1 MGFAERLGTRG
12 GERAGRS
19 RGEPEGRDAGAD
31 WEAPA
36 GAPPLRS
43 AHTRKQRESFGT
55 RRAWESGPAGVAKLA
70 QTVGRLLSAGR
81 SRGGSRFRSIGAA
94 RLSSAAAQAKWWRRP
109 IGLFPW
115 EAGER
120 VRTLAPAGSLSHLR
134 AFERPQ
140 SSAGERA
147 GLSLNK
153 SEQRPFAHP
162 SQLRVRNTS
171 MRVG

>member
-1 MGFAERLGTRG
+1 MKESGREGAAGSLRG
-12 GERAGRS
+12 GTPRDW
-19 RGEPEGRDAGAD
+19 EGR
-31 WEAPA
+31 A

-43 AHTRKQRESFGT
+43 AHTRKQRESFGA
-55 RRAWESGPAGVAKLA
+55 RRAWESGRAGLVKLV
-70 QTVGRLLSAGR
+70 QTVNRLLGAGG
-81 SRGGSRFRSIGAA
+81 SRGGYRFRSIGAA

-109 IGLFPW
+109 IGPFAW

-120 VRTLAPAGSLSHLR
+120 VCTLAPAGSLSHLR

-153 SEQRPFAHP
+153 SVSRGLLPTPVSCACETPA
-162 SQLRVRNTS
+162 
-171 MRVG
+171 